1 MIGRKKKRQQDKN
14 EEDEEGS
21 LHKNGTLLAYQN
33 KQLFTLVNQLQEDIS
48 KQEKSNEKIE
58 NNFKNLCEIFN
69 YYSSELNKMNDA
81 LKISL
86 LENKIEFQEN
96 NKSNLE
102 EEKKKVFSSS
112 SEILNSILSLN
123 EKFDTNQSEIESVKT
138 LSNSINLI
146 TKNLIP
152 LLQNNGNKLTE
163 IFNDVSQDILKTNE
177 SLEKKITEQTI
188 NANNNLK
195 ELESLKAQCEIYQSK
210 LIESNSEIEK
220 LKGENS
226 KLKRRINTHPTMPYI
241 TLEKQI
247 FQETTEEH
255 KCLCLYCGK
264 EINSNNQ
271 VIQNEK
277 GENNVTENK
286 SENQIKEDEQNE
298 LREKENEALRNRIK
312 ELHEKIENSPNSINI
327 TEEMIIQ
334 SKCFQTLISQA
345 ENILSKVENLKEINN
360 ELRKKNNSLNQIKEN
375 EINELTQK
383 FYNQVE
389 EYKNKVLEMT
399 EIIEKDKQNIKL
411 LMNKIESLENTLK
424 AKESF
429 DNNAMYDMFSNERNQ
444 LLKQMDDIESL
455 KKEYIKKYDDECEK
469 NKINTKNIFKLKKEI
484 QEFKSNQ
491 NLNEGERERERK
503 IDSENEII
511 KRKKE
516 KIEYYKREVDRLNT
530 ELTKER
536 KQYENLIILTQ
547 TTEKELTDLNS
558 IIKNLRKE
566 LQDTK
571 EIQAEMSN
579 DKLKDNQTIS
589 LLQEEKQVYEEK
601 ISNFQEQIENY
612 DIYTKKID
620 GELAEYK
627 KLNSAL
633 QNLIE
638 LNEKDI
644 QTLKQ
649 ESFEYLKNIEREKT
663 INNSLQN
670 QINDINNQKSKLL
683 TDFDYLKVKYDELLK
698 LKKMDVSLMNYE
710 ELQNKY
716 NTLKKD
722 FEKYREIVHCK
733 VCKTKIKNV
742 VITKCFHTFCRGC
755 IEASIETRKRRC
767 PICKEAISSN
777 DIKDIFWD

>member
-1 MIGRKKKRQQDKN
+1 M
-14 EEDEEGS
+14 
-21 LHKNGTLLAYQN
+21 
-33 KQLFTLVNQLQEDIS
+33 
-48 KQEKSNEKIE
+48 
-58 NNFKNLCEIFN
+58 
-69 YYSSELNKMNDA
+69 
-81 LKISL
+81 
-86 LENKIEFQEN
+86 
-96 NKSNLE
+96 
-102 EEKKKVFSSS
+102 
-112 SEILNSILSLN
+112 
-123 EKFDTNQSEIESVKT
+123 
-138 LSNSINLI
+138 
-146 TKNLIP
+146 
-152 LLQNNGNKLTE
+152 
-163 IFNDVSQDILKTNE
+163 
-177 SLEKKITEQTI
+177 
-188 NANNNLK
+188 
-195 ELESLKAQCEIYQSK
+195 
-210 LIESNSEIEK
+210 
-220 LKGENS
+220 
-226 KLKRRINTHPTMPYI
+226 
-241 TLEKQI
+241 
-247 FQETTEEH
+247 
-255 KCLCLYCGK
+255 
-264 EINSNNQ
+264 
-271 VIQNEK
+271 
-277 GENNVTENK
+277 
-286 SENQIKEDEQNE
+286 
-298 LREKENEALRNRIK
+298 
-312 ELHEKIENSPNSINI
+312 
-327 TEEMIIQ
+327 
-334 SKCFQTLISQA
+334 
-345 ENILSKVENLKEINN
+345 
-360 ELRKKNNSLNQIKEN
+360 
-375 EINELTQK
+375 TQK

-620 GELAEYK
+620 G
-627 KLNSAL
+627 
-633 QNLIE
+633 
-638 LNEKDI
+638 I

>member
-1 MIGRKKKRQQDKN
+1 MIGRKKKREKGNN
-14 EEDEEGS
+14 EEEEGS
-21 LHKNGTLLAYQN
+21 LHKNNTLLEYQN
-33 KQLFTLVNQLQEDIS
+33 KQLFTLVNQLRDNIS
-48 KQEKSNEKIE
+48 EKEQTNEKLE
-58 NNFKNLCEIFN
+58 KNFKNVCELFT
-69 YYSSELNKMNDA
+69 YFSSELNKMNDA
-81 LKISL
+81 LNISIK
-86 LENKIEFQEN
+86 ENKIEYPEN
-96 NKSNLE
+96 EKT
-102 EEKKKVFSSS
+102 EEKKKIFSSS
-112 SEILNSILSLN
+112 SEILKLILTSN
-123 EKFDTNQSEIESVKT
+123 EKFDLNQYEIESIKT
-138 LSNSINLI
+138 LSNSINLLS
-146 TKNLIP
+146 KNLIP
-152 LLQNNGNKLTE
+152 LLKDNGEKLSE
-163 IFNDVSQDILKTNE
+163 IFHETSQDILEINTN
-177 SLEKKITEQTI
+177 LEKKLIEQTTQS
-188 NANNNLK
+188 NNNLK
-195 ELESLKAQCEIYQSK
+195 EIESLKSQCEIYESK
-210 LIESNSEIEK
+210 LKESNVQIENLKSE
-220 LKGENS
+220 NF
-226 KLKRRINTHPTMPYI
+226 KLKRRINTNPTIPYI
-241 TLEKQI
+241 TLEKQV
-247 FQETTEEH
+247 FQESTEEH

-264 EINSNNQ
+264 EINTN
-271 VIQNEK
+271 IQNISNEN
-277 GENNVTENK
+277 GENNLSENK
-286 SENQIKEDEQNE
+286 NENQIKEDEQNE

-312 ELHEKIENSPNSINI
+312 ELYEQINNSPNQINI

-345 ENILSKVENLKEINN
+345 ENILSKFENLKEINN

-389 EYKNKVLEMT
+389 EYKNKIFEMT
-399 EIIEKDKQNIKL
+399 EIIEKDNQNIKL

-444 LLKQMDDIESL
+444 LLKQMDDIESI

-469 NKINTKNIFKLKKEI
+469 NKINVKNIFKLKEEI
-484 QEFKSNQ
+484 QEIKSNQ
-491 NLNEGERERERK
+491 NLKENERERDRK
-503 IDSENEII
+503 IDTENEII

-516 KIEYYKREVDRLNT
+516 KIEYYKREVERLNT

-589 LLQEEKQVYEEK
+589 LLQEEKEVYEKK

-627 KLNSAL
+627 KLNSSL
-633 QNLIE
+633 ENLIE

-644 QTLKQ
+644 QILKQ
-649 ESFEYLKNIEREKT
+649 ESFEYLKNIEKEKT
-663 INNSLQN
+663 TNNSLQN
-670 QINDINNQKSKLL
+670 QINELNNQKSKLL
-683 TDFDYLKVKYDELLK
+683 TEYDVLKIKYDELLK
-698 LKKMDVSLMNYE
+698 MKKMDISLMNYE
-710 ELQNKY
+710 ELQKEY
-716 NTLKKD
+716 NSLKKD
-722 FEKYREIVHCK
+722 FEKYREMVHCK
-733 VCKTKIKNV
+733 VCKTNMKNV

-755 IEASIETRKRRC
+755 VEASFETRKRRC
-767 PICKEAISSN
+767 PICREAISPN

>member
-1 MIGRKKKRQQDKN
+1 MIGRKKKRKKGNN
-14 EEDEEGS
+14 EEEEGS
-21 LHKNGTLLAYQN
+21 LDKNNTLLEFQN
-33 KQLFTLVNQLQEDIS
+33 KQLFTLVNQLRDNIS
-48 KQEKSNEKIE
+48 EKEQINEKIE
-58 NNFKNLCEIFN
+58 KNIKNVCELFT
-69 YYSSELNKMNDA
+69 YFSCELNKMNDA
-81 LKISL
+81 LKISIK
-86 LENKIEFQEN
+86 ENKIEYSEN
-96 NKSNLE
+96 E
-102 EEKKKVFSSS
+102 RIEGKKKIFTSS
-112 SEILNSILSLN
+112 SEILNLILTSN
-123 EKFDTNQSEIESVKT
+123 EKFDLNQNEIESIKT
-138 LSNSINLI
+138 LSNSLNLLS
-146 TKNLIP
+146 KNLIP
-152 LLQNNGNKLTE
+152 LLKDNGEKLSE
-163 IFNDVSQDILKTNE
+163 IFHDISQDILEINTN
-177 SLEKKITEQTI
+177 LEKKIVEQTTQL
-188 NANNNLK
+188 NDYLK
-195 ELESLKAQCEIYQSK
+195 EIELLKSQCEIYESK
-210 LIESNSEIEK
+210 LKESNLQIENLKSE
-220 LKGENS
+220 NF

-241 TLEKQI
+241 TLEKQV
-247 FQETTEEH
+247 FQESTEEH

-264 EINSNNQ
+264 EINTN
-271 VIQNEK
+271 IQNISNEN
-277 GENNVTENK
+277 GENNLNENK

-312 ELHEKIENSPNSINI
+312 ELYEQIHNSPNQINI

-345 ENILSKVENLKEINN
+345 ENILSKFENLKEINN

-389 EYKNKVLEMT
+389 EYKNKILELT
-399 EIIEKDKQNIKL
+399 EIIEKDNQNIKL

-444 LLKQMDDIESL
+444 LLKQMDDIESI

-469 NKINTKNIFKLKKEI
+469 NKINVKNIFKLKEEI
-484 QEFKSNQ
+484 QEIKSNQ
-491 NLNEGERERERK
+491 NLKENERERERK
-503 IDSENEII
+503 IDTENEII

-516 KIEYYKREVDRLNT
+516 KIEYYKREVERLNT

-589 LLQEEKQVYEEK
+589 LLLEEKEVYEKK

-627 KLNSAL
+627 KLNSSL
-633 QNLIE
+633 ENLIE

-649 ESFEYLKNIEREKT
+649 ESFEYLKNIEKEKT
-663 INNSLQN
+663 TNNSLQN
-670 QINDINNQKSKLL
+670 QINELNNQKSKLL
-683 TDFDYLKVKYDELLK
+683 TEYDVLKIKYDELLK
-698 LKKMDVSLMNYE
+698 MKKMDISLMNYE
-710 ELQNKY
+710 ELQKEY
-716 NTLKKD
+716 NSLKKD
-722 FEKYREIVHCK
+722 FEKYREMVHCK
-733 VCKTKIKNV
+733 VCKTNMKNV

-755 IEASIETRKRRC
+755 VEASFETRKRRC
-767 PICKEAISSN
+767 PICREAISPN